1 MAASAPSTP
10 SPQPLVPAPALTGRR
25 ARPRLTM
32 QVRDNLFG
40 LLLLTP
46 MLVMLTGI
54 ILYPL
59 IYGISRGFY
68 SVQLLTLRS
77 RFLGFDNFRRIL
89 FDSTDFYRA
98 LWIDIEWSVSSV
110 VLQLII
116 GVAIALLLNQ
126 SFHGRA
132 IARGLLIFPFLAP
145 IIVVVLVWK
154 WMFND
159 LYGIINYVLTSWG
172 ITHGPVLWLST
183 TRWSLVSVVLASSWR
198 LFPFIVVLVL
208 ARLQTIPRELYEAAK
223 ADGASRWAS
232 FRDVTLPQLKGV
244 LIIAIFLRFIFEF
257 NDFNFIALMTGGG
270 PAAST
275 QTIPIFIQQQG
286 FAQQRLGVA
295 AAGSDLMLL
304 CEVAFCVAYFL
315 LVRKVQDR

>member
-1 MAASAPSTP
+1 MASSTP
-10 SPQPLVPAPALTGRR
+10 SAPTQHPLVQSSALPDRR
-25 ARPRLTM
+25 ARFRFTM
-32 QVRDNLFG
+32 RSRDNLFG
-40 LLLLTP
+40 LVLITP
-46 MLVMLTGI
+46 MLLMLAGI

-59 IYGISRGFY
+59 VYGISRGFY

-116 GVAIALLLNQ
+116 GVGIALLLNQ

-159 LYGIINYVLTSWG
+159 LYGIVNYALNSWG
-172 ITHGPVLWLST
+172 LIHGPVLWLST

-198 LFPFIVVLVL
+198 LFPFIVILVL

-223 ADGASRWAS
+223 ADGAFSWTS

-275 QTIPIFIQQQG
+275 ETIPIFIQQRG
-286 FAQQRLGVA
+286 FAEQRLGAA

-304 CEVAFCVAYFL
+304 CEVAFCVTYFL
-315 LVRKVQDR
+315 LVRRVQDR

>member
-1 MAASAPSTP
+1 VASSIPSAPSPRPIART
-10 SPQPLVPAPALTGRR
+10 PALAGRGVR
-25 ARPRLTM
+25 SRLSM
-32 QVRDNLFG
+32 QARDNLFG
-40 LLLLTP
+40 LLLITP
-46 MLVMLTGI
+46 MLVMLAGI

-77 RFLGFDNFRRIL
+77 HFLGLDNFRRIL
-89 FDSTDFYRA
+89 LDSNDFYRA

-116 GVAIALLLNQ
+116 GVGIALLLNQ

-132 IARGLLIFPFLAP
+132 VARGLLIFPFLAP

-159 LYGIINYVLTSWG
+159 VYGIINYVLNSWG
-172 ITHGPVLWLST
+172 IIHGPVLWLST
-183 TRWSLVSVVLASSWR
+183 TRWSLVSVVLASTWR
-198 LFPFIVVLVL
+198 LFPFIVILVL

-223 ADGASRWAS
+223 ADGAHGWAS

-275 QTIPIFIQQQG
+275 ETIPIFIQQRG

-304 CEVAFCVAYFL
+304 CEVLFCVTYFF
-315 LVRKVQDR
+315 LVRRAQDR